1 MTDKL
6 TEKVA
11 RALLVH
17 SGERPYSR
25 VIVDRQLLD
34 RWTLWTTTAE
44 AAITATG
51 VKELLEA
58 AKEIA
63 GQFPNRR
70 TITETMKDDLI
81 AAIAKVSE

>member
-51 VKELLEA
+51 VRELLKA
-58 AKEIA
+58 AKDAHELMGMLSLSTTGLA
-63 GQFPNRR
+63 
-70 TITETMKDDLI
+70 
-81 AAIAKVSE
+81 AAIAKVEA